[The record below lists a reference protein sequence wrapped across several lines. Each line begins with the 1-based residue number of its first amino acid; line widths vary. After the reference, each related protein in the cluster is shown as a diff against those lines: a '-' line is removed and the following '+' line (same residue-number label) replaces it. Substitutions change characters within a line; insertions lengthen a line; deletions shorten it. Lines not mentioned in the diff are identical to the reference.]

1 MVFFMARAT
10 SEHWHAMRTVPA
22 LLELLGRR
30 VMSDLAVIK
39 IECDPSL
46 SAQFKTIENLRLTG
60 RPSRVA
66 GTDRL
71 SFDAVA
77 DEAAQE
83 QLRALGC
90 AVTIVKTPEE
100 YGQDVCR
107 AFDVI
112 CDTPMKF
119 DGSD

>member
-1 MVFFMARAT
+1 VR
-10 SEHWHAMRTVPA
+10 S
-22 LLELLGRR
+22 
-30 VMSDLAVIK
+30 I
-39 IECDPSL
+39 L

-66 GTDRL
+66 GTGRL

-77 DEAAQE
+77 DAAAQE
-83 QLRALGC
+83 QLRTLGC

-100 YGQDVCR
+100 YEEKVRR
-107 AFDVI
+107 AFDAI
-112 CDTPMKF
+112 SRQF

>member
-1 MVFFMARAT
+1 
-10 SEHWHAMRTVPA
+10 
-22 LLELLGRR
+22 
-30 VMSDLAVIK
+30 MSDLAVIK

-66 GTDRL
+66 GTGRL

-77 DEAAQE
+77 DAAAQE
-83 QLRALGC
+83 QLRTLGC
-90 AVTIVKTPEE
+90 AVTIVKAPEE
-100 YGQDVCR
+100 YEEKVRR
-107 AFDVI
+107 AFDAI
-112 CDTPMKF
+112 SDTPMKF